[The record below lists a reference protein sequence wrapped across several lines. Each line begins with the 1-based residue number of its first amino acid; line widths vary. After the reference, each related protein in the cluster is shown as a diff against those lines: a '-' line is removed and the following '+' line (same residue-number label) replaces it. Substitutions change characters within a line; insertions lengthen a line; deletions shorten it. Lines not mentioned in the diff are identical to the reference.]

1 MNIRTIVHAMG
12 RLYCDCLDIVVSFV
26 ILEVLNRSRS
36 KALSVGKVAQKKSQ
50 RRSRNSWLLPLV
62 FGVVSG
68 SLLSFQTPPIH
79 NRAIVIDGHVDT
91 PRLMISDK
99 TLNIGQRNKRGHI
112 DIPRMREG
120 GLDAVFFSIWVSG
133 SVTGSR
139 AVKEAREQIDMMR
152 SVIDAHPR
160 ELLLATSAADIQRAA
175 AQGRIAALIGVEG
188 GHMIGE
194 DLAVLREFAS
204 RGVRYLTLTH
214 STNTRWADSSGD
226 KRFHNGLTP
235 FGRDVVRE
243 LNRLG
248 VMVDVSHVSDKTFFD
263 VLEVSKAPV
272 IASHSSA
279 RAIFNHPR
287 NMSDDMIRALAR
299 NRGVIMINYHAPF
312 LGAPP
317 VGWEKIVDH
326 IDHAVKIAGLDHVGL
341 GSDFDGGTMPAGMED
356 VSKIP
361 RITEALLRRGYSEQ
375 NIAKIL
381 GGNLLRVM
389 GEVEAA
395 RGR

>member
-1 MNIRTIVHAMG
+1 VKRYTV
-12 RLYCDCLDIVVSFV
+12 
-26 ILEVLNRSRS
+26 
-36 KALSVGKVAQKKSQ
+36 KAA
-50 RRSRNSWLLPLV
+50 LLVPLV
-62 FGVVSG
+62 LGAITGGLF
-68 SLLSFQTPPIH
+68 SFQAPPALPRARLIH
-79 NRAIVIDGHVDT
+79 DRAIVIDGHVDT
-91 PRLMISDK
+91 PRLMLSDK
-99 TLNIGQRNKRGHI
+99 TFSIGRRGKRGSV

-133 SVTGSR
+133 SVTGRR
-139 AVKEAREQIDMMR
+139 AVAAAHEQIGMVR
-152 SVIDAHPR
+152 NAIDSNPR
-160 ELLLATSAADIQRAA
+160 ELLLATTAAEIQRAA
-175 AQGRIAALIGVEG
+175 AQNRIAVLLGVEG

-194 DLAVLREFAS
+194 DLAVLREFAA

-214 STNTRWADSSGD
+214 SANTKWADSSGA
-226 KRFHNGLTP
+226 RSAHNGLTP
-235 FGRDVVRE
+235 FGREVVRE

-263 VLEVSKAPV
+263 VLEVSKVPV

-287 NMSDDMIRALAR
+287 NMSDSMLQALVR

-317 VGWEKIVDH
+317 VGWEKIIDH
-326 IDHAVKIAGLDHVGL
+326 IDHAVKIAGPDHVGL

-356 VSKIP
+356 VSKLP
-361 RITEALLRRGYSEQ
+361 KITDALLRRGYSEQ
-375 NIAKIL
+375 NITKIL

-389 GEVEAA
+389 REAEAA